1 MGGEPQ
7 IGRVLD
13 GRYELTRLIG
23 RGGMGAVYEAVHR
36 GLGKRFAVKMLLASA
51 AGTEEAYSRFLREAR
66 AASSLAHPHIV
77 EVTDF
82 GHSEEGDPF
91 LVMEYLEGEDLQHTL
106 AREGRLELERA
117 APIFQKVF
125 SAMQVAH
132 QGGIVHRDLKPQNL
146 FLCRYPNLRDFPKV
160 LDFGISKILD
170 AATTLTTPDSHL
182 GTPEFMAP
190 EQAEGLSLA
199 ADPRTDVFALG
210 AILYRTLSGEPPFS
224 GSTPVAVF
232 YNVVHHD
239 PRPLDELCPA
249 LPAGV
254 ATVVARALAKA
265 PGARFDSVA
274 ALSAAFCAAVGL
286 PDEAAITEA
295 PPPAPAPGR
304 EQATRLDSRNA
315 LGFESTLGS
324 ATGEKHAEPP
334 RERRLPRSRSRTWLA
349 VGGLAAAA
357 AAGVLALSTSS
368 REEEPAGAALP
379 RAAARVPDA
388 RPPDAERRLVAGDLS
403 ATRHADRARPA
414 SAKAAARKTKPAR
427 PRTRDG
433 GAAPPPTPAPKPVEE
448 KDVDY

>member
-1 MGGEPQ
+1 MGGEPK

-51 AGTEEAYSRFLREAR
+51 AGNEEAYARFLREAR

-82 GHSEEGDPF
+82 GHSEEGEPY
-91 LVMEYLEGEDLQHTL
+91 LVMEYLEGEDLQQTL
-106 AREGRLELERA
+106 VREGRLGLERA
-117 APIFQKVF
+117 APIFQKIF

-146 FLCRYPNLRDFPKV
+146 FLCRYANLRDFPKV

-210 AILYRTLSGEPPFS
+210 AILYRTLSGEAPFG

-232 YNVVHHD
+232 YNVVHRD
-239 PRPLDELCPA
+239 PRPLAELCPA

-254 ATVVARALAKA
+254 AAVVARALAKA
-265 PGARFDSVA
+265 PADRFESVA
-274 ALSAAFCAAVGL
+274 ALSAAFCGAVGL
-286 PDEAAITEA
+286 ADEAAITAA
-295 PPPAPAPGR
+295 PTATPVEVG
-304 EQATRLDSRNA
+304 ELATRLDSRNE

-324 ATGEKHAEPP
+324 ASGEKRSAPGRAHA
-334 RERRLPRSRSRTWLA
+334 RAWLVVA
-349 VGGLAAAA
+349 GLVAMA

-368 REEEPAGAALP
+368 RDAEPDRPAVP
-379 RAAARVPDA
+379 RAASRALDA
-388 RPPDAERRLVAGDLS
+388 RPPAAERPVADDLTPARRVDLV
-403 ATRHADRARPA
+403 RPA
-414 SAKAAARKTKPAR
+414 TAKPAVRKTKPVR

-433 GAAPPPTPAPKPVEE
+433 RAAPPPAPAPKPGEE